1 MADKSFNVDKYSQ
14 AASQGLVDGSDAL
27 AQNGGL
33 VLSFYHLPSKKSVYF
48 KAFITAFNETW
59 NSDWAAETVYGRID
73 PIYMFKNTIR
83 KISLAFKV
91 PAATEG
97 EAYENLAKVQA
108 VTQFLYPA
116 YTDVNKA
123 QTIAQSPLIR
133 IKVMNLLQKTQDSDS
148 TASTADSAK
157 KIAAAYGFGSAADQG
172 LLGVIDSFTVNHNL
186 ENTDYGVVEVQ
197 SGTILPKLIE
207 VNLGFSVIHEI
218 STGWEAATE
227 AEGVNHGEVYGAP
240 QANPEVIEAEAAARA
255 AARAEA
261 AARAAAE
268 AADGVILTAVNAA
281 IAMTEGEAQP
291 TVSAE
296 GEDAALSE
304 EVAELTSF
312 FRARSELSE
321 ALGDLN
327 VSTPKK

>member
-255 AARAEA
+255 AA
-261 AARAAAE
+261 E

-296 GEDAALSE
+296 GEDAAL
-304 EVAELTSF
+304 AEDLAKLISLF
-312 FRARSELSE
+312 SARSEIFE
-321 ALGDLN
+321 KLGDLN
-327 VSTPKK
+327 VSTPNVSTPKK